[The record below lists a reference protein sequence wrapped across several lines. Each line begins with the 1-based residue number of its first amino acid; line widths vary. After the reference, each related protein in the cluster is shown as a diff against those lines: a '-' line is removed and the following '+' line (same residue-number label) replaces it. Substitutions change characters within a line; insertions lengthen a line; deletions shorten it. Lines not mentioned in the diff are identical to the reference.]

1 MYHFTWL
8 SWGSWGP
15 QRHVCS
21 LDLLPKVV
29 LLKIVET
36 WRGEA
41 FKSGRQVIGNMLL
54 SWIWEPGLSL
64 LFLLP
69 HGLHEVNSLLH
80 HIFPPQCTVWTQ
92 RKTEPSS
99 HGLKS
104 WTIIT
109 LFSLQVDYFKYFVIV
124 KESWQTQHERWNDG
138 IIYRF

>member
-1 MYHFTWL
+1 
-8 SWGSWGP
+8 
-15 QRHVCS
+15 
-21 LDLLPKVV
+21 
-29 LLKIVET
+29 
-36 WRGEA
+36 
-41 FKSGRQVIGNMLL
+41 
-54 SWIWEPGLSL
+54 
-64 LFLLP
+64 
-69 HGLHEVNSLLH
+69 
-80 HIFPPQCTVWTQ
+80 VWTQ